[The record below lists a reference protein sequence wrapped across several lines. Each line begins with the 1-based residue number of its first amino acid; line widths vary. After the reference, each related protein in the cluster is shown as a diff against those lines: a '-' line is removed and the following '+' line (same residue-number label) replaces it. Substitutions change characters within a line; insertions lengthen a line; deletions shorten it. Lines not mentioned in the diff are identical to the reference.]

1 MGYRPHKCDNKET
14 KKVILSLKVS
24 CDTDSELK
32 HGCLINQFCAIDLA
46 KSANYVSS
54 GFSENS

>member
-1 MGYRPHKCDNKET
+1 M
-14 KKVILSLKVS
+14 ILSLKVA
-24 CDTDSELK
+24 CDTDLELK

-54 GFSENS
+54 AFSENS

>member
-14 KKVILSLKVS
+14 KKVILSLKFA
-24 CDTDSELK
+24 CDTDLELK
-32 HGCLINQFCAIDLA
+32 NGCLINQFCAIDLA

-54 GFSENS
+54 AFSENS